1 MASPL
6 YRFNL
11 SLRSHVVVK
20 WFWIALFCGI
30 FGGSYRNVFLSGQK
44 GMAEMGKSVN

>member
-11 SLRSHVVVK
+11 SLRSHLVVK
-20 WFWIALFCGI
+20 WFWIALFCGM

-44 GMAEMGKSVN
+44 ETGARGK